1 MDIFKKKKEI
11 SNKIKDSIDK
21 INEKD
26 IIDTI
31 YNKNKI
37 DIINFI
43 DKIDKKMK
51 DRW

>member
-1 MDIFKKKKEI
+1 MDIFFKKKEI

-31 YNKNKI
+31 YNKNRI
-37 DIINFI
+37 DKINFI

-51 DRW
+51 DR

>member
-1 MDIFKKKKEI
+1 MDIFLKKKEI

-37 DIINFI
+37 DKINFI